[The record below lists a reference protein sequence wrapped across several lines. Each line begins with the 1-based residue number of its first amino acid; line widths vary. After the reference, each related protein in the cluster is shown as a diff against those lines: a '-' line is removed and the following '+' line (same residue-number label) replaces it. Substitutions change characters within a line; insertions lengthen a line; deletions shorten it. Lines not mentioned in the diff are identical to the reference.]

1 MIQSVIAATLSN
13 KKGKA
18 ALLSK
23 QRLSFGCRWVHHIDR
38 WVVALPHIDRWVVAL
53 PHIDRWVVAL
63 PRACLEVCCEY
74 SSERPSRA
82 FQRKPIGT
90 VPTTHH
96 DEPASIERRDLL
108 RVARRYRIAG
118 SLDRRP
124 RGI

>member
-53 PHIDRWVVAL
+53 P
-63 PRACLEVCCEY
+63 RACLEVCWEY

-108 RVARRYRIAG
+108 RVARRYKSAG